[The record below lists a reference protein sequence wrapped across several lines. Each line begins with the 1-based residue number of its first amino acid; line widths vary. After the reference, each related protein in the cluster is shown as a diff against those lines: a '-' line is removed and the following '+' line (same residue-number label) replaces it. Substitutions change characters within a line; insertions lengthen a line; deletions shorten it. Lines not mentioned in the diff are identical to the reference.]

1 MRLSTLLIFV
11 VACTQNRADR
21 ALSEYRDLRDRMCA
35 CTTSQCRGEVNADLT
50 AWDKTESGTILSKT
64 PKGEIT
70 EAQTKEIDPI
80 EAEIKRCRR
89 GG

>member
-1 MRLSTLLIFV
+1 MRSALLLIFV
-11 VACTQNRADR
+11 VSCSQNRADR

-35 CTTSQCRGEVNADLT
+35 CTTGQCRRDVDADLT
-50 AWDKTESGTILSKT
+50 AWDKTESGMILNKT

-70 EAQTKEIDPI
+70 ETQRKEIDPI